1 MGKRID
7 PQQRLGEVTT
17 GALLDE
23 LRLRGDLARTVHGA
37 TRRGGDGDLMAQL
50 AVAMKSAVV
59 GATLDAVRG
68 R

>member
-23 LRLRGDLARTVHGA
+23 LRLRGDLARTVHGF
-37 TRRGGDGDLMAQL
+37 TRRGRDGDLMAQL
-50 AVAMKSAVV
+50 SVAIKSAVV
-59 GATLDAVRG
+59 EATLDFKRG
-68 R
+68 